1 MVENERTKA
10 ARAMR
15 ERGDATGL
23 ADLID
28 PLTWMYKEGDLWRCI
43 NCQGLEP
50 SVVGD
55 YAYCCDCGSRI
66 VGNLDPET
74 VESPFDSWSV
84 SLGFDVNSV
93 LPAGERELFSA
104 RFAGYETDADAGEC
118 IRCIR
123 EMGLP
128 LPDIDCSLMVENPR
142 GVDIADS
149 DLLLAG
155 TLCILKSTHQL
166 TRESFVPAF
175 MKFAFSYKDLW
186 LTLSSEC

>member
-10 ARAMR
+10 ARALR
-15 ERGDATGL
+15 EAGDSTGL

-28 PLTWMYKEGDLWRCI
+28 PLTWMYEDGVLWRCI

-50 SVVGD
+50 SVD
-55 YAYCCDCGSRI
+55 YYTYCCDCGSRI
-66 VGNLDPET
+66 VGNLET
-74 VESPFDSWSV
+74 EAVESPFDSWSV

-93 LPAGERELFSA
+93 LPAGEREPFSA

-128 LPDIDCSLMVENPR
+128 LPDIDCSLMVENPL

-149 DLLLAG
+149 DLILAG
-155 TLCILKSTHQL
+155 TLCILKSTYQL
-166 TRESFVPAF
+166 TRKSFATAF
-175 MKFAFSYKDLW
+175 LKFARRHEDLW
-186 LTLSSEC
+186 LALCPEC

>member
-10 ARAMR
+10 ARALR
-15 ERGDATGL
+15 EARGATRL

-28 PLTWMYKEGDLWRCI
+28 PRTWMFEDGGEWRCT

-50 SVVGD
+50 CVGD

-66 VGNLDPET
+66 VGNLET
-74 VESPFDSWSV
+74 EAVESPFDSWSV

-93 LPAGERELFSA
+93 LPAGEREPFSA
-104 RFAGYETDADAGEC
+104 RFAGCETEADAGEC

-128 LPDIDCSLMVENPR
+128 LPDIDCSLMVENPL
-142 GVDIADS
+142 GADITDS

-155 TLCILKSTHQL
+155 TLCILKSTYQL
-166 TRESFVPAF
+166 TRKSFAPAF
-175 MKFAFSYKDLW
+175 LKFARSHEDLW
-186 LTLSSEC
+186 LALCPEC

>member
-10 ARAMR
+10 ARDLR
-15 ERGDATGL
+15 EAGDATGL

-28 PLTWMYKEGDLWRCI
+28 PLTWMYEDGGLWRCI
-43 NCQGLEP
+43 NCLGLEP
-50 SVVGD
+50 CVGD

-66 VGNLDPET
+66 AGNLDPET
-74 VESPFDSWSV
+74 VESPFDAWSV

-93 LPAGERELFSA
+93 LPAGEREPFSA
-104 RFAGYETDADAGEC
+104 RFAGYETDADAGKC

-142 GVDIADS
+142 GVDITDS

-175 MKFAFSYKDLW
+175 MKFAFSYEDLW
-186 LTLSSEC
+186 LTLCSEF